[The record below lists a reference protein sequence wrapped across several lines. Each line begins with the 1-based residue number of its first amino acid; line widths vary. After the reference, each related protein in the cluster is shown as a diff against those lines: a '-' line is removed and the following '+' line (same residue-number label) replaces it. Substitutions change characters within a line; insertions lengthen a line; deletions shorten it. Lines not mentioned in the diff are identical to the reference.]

1 MTQHVLYVPQGRT
14 ARLDTAVDSQFTG
27 LYTDNF
33 SACNIIV
40 ITGKSRMVLAHA
52 DRNLA
57 SIAPCLAAD
66 IDWVGEGASMSI
78 YYRGHNVITE
88 ILLLK
93 FGMMNL
99 AITPSFHTVTSDV
112 DGIQIEKDSS
122 RTFKLNFIQDHQNLP
137 FSLAHHPQETPME
150 TVQKLR
156 QLFGLREEKETGL
169 RLIKQV
175 NIFDGIHWVPVP
187 RNELQLVSQHPLTQN
202 EMSRFAMGELLDT
215 IYPKMHQL
223 ILEIFTCIKAGNSV
237 EETCDH
243 LVPLLELYLNNYD
256 SKAIVLRH
264 IQHLAQILRYPAQRV
279 EVIDSL
285 ETAIAFLSSL
295 IKNFKKIPASDNRD
309 TILSTLLLVHK
320 HAQERMHFKKISE
333 QQECFMGREK
343 NLRERA
349 VLSFR
354 EGQYA
359 SAKPLAL
366 SALKLA
372 IVVYTADN
380 PLLSSAYYNLGR
392 CLQETGEHES
402 ALEYLHQALKLR
414 EQYADK
420 ANIDKTSKALAVS
433 KEHLAQSWSQDEQLA
448 LH

>member
-1 MTQHVLYVPQGRT
+1 MFPKVAVLVWTLRLT
-14 ARLDTAVDSQFTG
+14 ANLPVF
-27 LYTDNF
+27 
-33 SACNIIV
+33 CNIIV

-66 IDWVGEGASMSI
+66 IDWVGEGASMAI

-99 AITPSFHTVTSDV
+99 NILPSFHTVTSDV
-112 DGIQIEKDSS
+112 DGILIEKDPS
-122 RTFKLNFIQDHQNLP
+122 RTFKLHFVKDYRNLP
-137 FSLAHHPQETPME
+137 FSLLHHPQETPME

-156 QLFGLREEKETGL
+156 QLFGLREEKETGF
-169 RLIKQV
+169 RPIKQV
-175 NIFDGIHWVPVP
+175 NIFDGTHWVPVP
-187 RNELQLVSQHPLTQN
+187 GNELRLFSQHPLTQD
-202 EMSRFAMGELLDT
+202 EMNRFKMGELLDT
-215 IYPKMHQL
+215 IYPKMRQL
-223 ILEIFTCIKAGNSV
+223 ISEIFTQIRAGNSV
-237 EETCDH
+237 EETCNH

-256 SKAIVLRH
+256 SKTIALRH
-264 IQHLAQILRYPAQRV
+264 IQNLAKILHYPAQQT
-279 EVIDSL
+279 ETIDSL
-285 ETAIAFLSSL
+285 EKAIVFLSTL
-295 IKNFKKIPASDNRD
+295 IENFKKIPVSDHRD
-309 TILSTLLLVHK
+309 TILSTLSLVYK
-320 HAQERMHFKKISE
+320 HALQRMHFQNISKE
-333 QQECFMGREK
+333 QERLMNSGK

-359 SAKPLAL
+359 SAKPLAF

-372 IVVYTADN
+372 ILVYTADN

-402 ALEYLHQALKLR
+402 ALESLNQALKLR
-414 EQYADK
+414 ERYADK
-420 ANIDKTSKALAVS
+420 ATITKTSKALAVS
-433 KEHLAQSWSQDEQLA
+433 QEHLTQLSVQQEQLA
-448 LH
+448 LP

>member
-1 MTQHVLYVPQGRT
+1 MTQYVLYVPQGRT

-57 SIAPCLAAD
+57 SIASCMTAD
-66 IDWVGEGASMSI
+66 IAWVGEGASMSI
-78 YYRGHNVITE
+78 YNRRPNVITE
-88 ILLLK
+88 ILELK
-93 FGMMNL
+93 FRMMNL
-99 AITPSFHTVTSDV
+99 AIQPSLHMVASDI
-112 DGIQIEKDSS
+112 DGIQIEKDPSQ
-122 RTFKLNFIQDHQNLP
+122 TFKLNFIKDHRNLP
-137 FSLAHHPQETPME
+137 FTLAHHPQETPME

-169 RLIKQV
+169 RPIKQV
-175 NIFDGIHWVPVP
+175 NIFDGTHWVSVP
-187 RNELQLVSQHPLTQN
+187 PNELQLVSQHPLTLDEIN
-202 EMSRFAMGELLDT
+202 RFKAGELIDT
-215 IYPKMHQL
+215 LYPKMQQL
-223 ILEIFTCIKAGNSV
+223 MAEIFTKIKAGNSV
-237 EETCDH
+237 EEACEH

-256 SKAIVLRH
+256 SKAIALRH
-264 IQHLAQILRYPAQRV
+264 IQHLAKILHYPEDQV
-279 EVIDSL
+279 DVINSL
-285 ETAIAFLSSL
+285 ETAIAFFRTL
-295 IKNFKKIPASDNRD
+295 IENFKKIPASDGRD
-309 TILSTLLLVHK
+309 TILSTLSLVYQ
-320 HAQERMHFKKISE
+320 HALERMHFKNISD
-333 QQECFMGREK
+333 QQERLMSSEK

-372 IVVYTADN
+372 VLVYTADN

-392 CLQETGEHES
+392 CLQETGEHAS
-402 ALEYLHQALKLR
+402 ALEYLYQALKLR
-414 EQYADK
+414 DRYADN
-420 ANIDKTSKALAVS
+420 ATITKTSKALAVS
-433 KEHLAQSWSQDEQLA
+433 KEHLAQLSASKEQAVLP
-448 LH
+448 